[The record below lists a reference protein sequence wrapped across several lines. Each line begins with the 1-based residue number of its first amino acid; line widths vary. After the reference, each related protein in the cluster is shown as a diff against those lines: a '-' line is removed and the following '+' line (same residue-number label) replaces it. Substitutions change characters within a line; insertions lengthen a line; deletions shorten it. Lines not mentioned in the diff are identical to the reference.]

1 MMINKKIKEIT
12 DRIIERSK
20 TERDSYL
27 ESVAFNFNNSGGRSQ
42 LSCGNLA
49 HAFAGCGTS
58 DKKIISEG
66 IEPNIGIISAYNDML
81 SAHKPYEHYPEEVR
95 KYANEMNATVQ
106 VAGGTPAMC
115 DGVTQ
120 GQPGMDLSLLSRDI
134 IALSSA
140 IGLSHDMFDGVMNLG
155 ICDKIVPGLLIGN
168 LSFGHL
174 HSIFIPGGP
183 MPTGISNEEK
193 GKIRQDFAEGKIGRE
208 ELLKG
213 ESDSYHSPGTCTFY
227 GTANSNQMLMEIMG
241 LQLPGSSFVNP
252 DTKMRR
258 ALNKE
263 AVCVLLENIRTKNQ
277 SRIIGR
283 IIDEKCIVNGI
294 IGLLATGGSTNHTL
308 HLVAI
313 AKAAGISI
321 NWQDFSDLSEVIP
334 SITRVYPNGPADIN
348 HFHAAG
354 GMAFVIST
362 LLEQGLLH
370 KDVNTIIGKGLELYT
385 REPKLQNSTIQYK
398 EGPKRSLNDTIIRSA
413 NNPFQKSGGLKV
425 LKGNIGVA
433 VIKTSAVDPS
443 NYIIEAEA
451 IVFDHQNDLIEAFQ
465 AGQLEKDF
473 VAVIPFQ
480 GPKHKG
486 MPELHK
492 LTPSLTILQKRGF
505 KVALITDGRM
515 SGASGKVPAAIHVS
529 PEASTGGVI
538 GKIKT
543 GDRITLDASTG
554 VFNCLEKEIE
564 NRPNRT
570 VNYDDMSH
578 GRQLFKN
585 LRGLISESEKG
596 AGIL

>member
-1 MMINKKIKEIT
+1 MMINKKIQEIT

-20 TERDSYL
+20 SERDSYL
-27 ESVAFNFNNSGGRSQ
+27 ESVAFNFKNSRSRNQ
-42 LSCGNLA
+42 MSCGNLA

-81 SAHKPYEHYPEEVR
+81 SAHKPYEHYPEEIR
-95 KYANEMNATVQ
+95 LYANEMNATVQ

-120 GQPGMDLSLLSRDI
+120 GQPGMDLSLLSRDV
-134 IALSSA
+134 IALSAA
-140 IGLSHDMFDGVMNLG
+140 IGLSHDMFDGVMNFG

-174 HSIFIPGGP
+174 HSMFIPGGP

-193 GKIRQDFAEGKIGRE
+193 GRIRQEFAEGKIGRE

-252 DTKMRR
+252 DTIMRR

-263 AVCVLLENIRTKNQ
+263 AVRLLLNNIRTKDE
-277 SRIIGR
+277 SRTIGR

-334 SITRVYPNGPADIN
+334 SITKVYPNGAADVN

-354 GMAFVIST
+354 GMAYVTKT
-362 LLEQGLLH
+362 LLDEGLLH
-370 KDVNTIIGKGLELYT
+370 EDVNTIMGRGLTLYT
-385 REPKLQNSTIQYK
+385 KEPKLVSGAIKY
-398 EGPKRSLNDTIIRSA
+398 EAGPKASLNDSIIRA
-413 NNPFQKSGGLKV
+413 AGNPFQATGGLKV
-425 LKGNIGVA
+425 LKGNIGIS
-433 VIKTSAVDPS
+433 VIKTSAVDPIH
-443 NYIIEAEA
+443 YFVEADA
-451 IVFDHQNDLIEAFQ
+451 IVFDDQDDLITAFQ
-465 AGQLEKDF
+465 AGELDKDF
-473 VAVIPFQ
+473 IAVIPFQ

-543 GDRITLDASTG
+543 GDRIAIDAKNG
-554 VFNCLEKEIE
+554 VFNCLEKGIE

-570 VNYDDMSH
+570 VQYNDMSH

-585 LRGLISESEKG
+585 LRGLISGSEEG

>member
-398 EGPKRSLNDTIIRSA
+398 EGPKKSLNDTIIRSA

>member
-283 IIDEKCIVNGI
+283 IIDEKCIVNGS

-398 EGPKRSLNDTIIRSA
+398 EGPKKSLNDTIIRSA